1 MSLTLFLVLNGE
13 RIDLFDPS
21 WRFESATAAAYDP
34 PLTLK
39 GEQQAEKT
47 GSYINTFLQEY
58 VPDDMKM
65 DIEYIIT
72 TSPFLCTSQTAI
84 GIAKGI
90 FKSIPNSK
98 PILRIDSSLA
108 EWHSSIKFSKEVPSN
123 IVDARFKEIEDGRHI
138 STI

>member
-72 TSPFLCTSQTAI
+72 
-84 GIAKGI
+84 
-90 FKSIPNSK
+90 
-98 PILRIDSSLA
+98 A